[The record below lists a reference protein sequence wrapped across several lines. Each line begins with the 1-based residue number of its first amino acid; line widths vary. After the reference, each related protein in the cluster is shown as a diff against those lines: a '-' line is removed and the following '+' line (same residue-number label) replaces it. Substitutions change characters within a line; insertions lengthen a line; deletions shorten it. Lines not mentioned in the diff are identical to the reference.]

1 MMQDLEPTQQG
12 LRRILY
18 RFDCP
23 PPLTIGEYVLDL
35 LGALPRTEVARHV
48 LDCSLCDEE
57 LTVARAFLAT
67 DLVVPTSGAWHE
79 LRRVFASLL
88 KPAARPAYGMTR
100 GGEPS
105 GGWEYRAGPVK
116 IVVGAVRG
124 KRRGTISVD
133 GLILHDYAPPESL
146 ADREVTL
153 SQTAQPQ
160 LPVQTTRTDDLGS
173 FAFED
178 VVSGTYRLEVTFTE
192 EVIVVEDVHVG
203 S

>member
-1 MMQDLEPTQQG
+1 MVQDLEATQQR

-23 PPLTIGEYVLDL
+23 SSLTIGEYVLDL
-35 LGALPRTEVARHV
+35 LGAPSRTEVAQHV
-48 LDCSLCDEE
+48 LDCSLCEEE
-57 LTVARAFLAT
+57 LSVARAFLAT
-67 DLVVPTSGAWHE
+67 DLVVPTSGVWQE
-79 LRRVFASLL
+79 LRRVVASLL
-88 KPAARPAYGMTR
+88 TPPAQPAYWMTR
-100 GGEPS
+100 GSEPS

-116 IVVGAVRG
+116 IVIGAVRAR
-124 KRRGTISVD
+124 RRGTMSVD
-133 GLILHDYAPPESL
+133 GLILHDFAPPEVL

-153 SQTAQPQ
+153 SHTAQPQ
-160 LPVQTTRTDDLGS
+160 LQVHSTRTDDLGS

-178 VVSGTYRLEVTFTE
+178 VVAGTYRLEVTFTE

>member
-1 MMQDLEPTQQG
+1 MVQDLVATEQR
-12 LRRILY
+12 LRQILY

-23 PPLTIGEYVLDL
+23 SPLTIGEYVLDL
-35 LGALPRTEVARHV
+35 VGAQSRTELAQHV

-57 LTVARAFLAT
+57 LRVARTFLAT
-67 DLVVPTSGAWHE
+67 DLVAPTPGVWQE
-79 LRRVFASLL
+79 LRRVVAFLITP
-88 KPAARPAYGMTR
+88 PAQPAYWMTR
-100 GGEPS
+100 GSEPN

-116 IVVGAVRG
+116 IVVGAIRG
-124 KRRGTISVD
+124 KRRGTMAVD
-133 GLILHDYAPPESL
+133 GLILHDFALPEAL

-153 SQTAQPQ
+153 SHTAQPQ
-160 LPVQTTRTDDLGS
+160 LQVHATRTDDLGS

-178 VVSGTYRLEVTFTE
+178 VVAGTYRLEVTFTE